1 MAINTVEIWQKVLDQ
16 LQLQMTRATFD
27 TWLKDTRIV
36 SQNNSHLVIGTKNA
50 YAKDWLENRLFN
62 TINRTVADIL
72 GYSIEI
78 DFVVDLGN
86 NSSEQANTTLFQ
98 DTESS
103 IIPPEETTV
112 NGQNRG
118 DKGQLILNFKYTF
131 DQFIV
136 GASNRLAHAASLA
149 VAEKPAEAYNPLFLY
164 GGVGLGK
171 THLLQA
177 IAHYAL
183 NQGKYVMYITSE
195 TFTNDLIN
203 SIRTQSTDSFREK
216 YRNADFLLIDDIQ
229 FIAGKESTQEEFFHT
244 FNTLHTSGGQI
255 VLTSD
260 RPPKAITTLEDR
272 LRSRFEWG
280 LLADVQPPDLET
292 RMAILRFKA
301 DSQGAVVPSDV
312 MEFIAR
318 RAQNNIR
325 ELEGAL
331 TKVIAHTAML
341 RQPISMEL
349 ATNALQDIVSR
360 QAELTVE
367 QIITV
372 VSEFYRMETEVII
385 ARGRSKDVSAA
396 RQMAMYLAREETGAT
411 LPQIGEVLGG
421 RDHTT
426 IMHGWE
432 RIASQI
438 EQNDKLRREMLAI
451 REMIYSNTPMY

>member
-1 MAINTVEIWQKVLDQ
+1 MEMNTDQVWQDVLGQ

-27 TWLKDTRIV
+27 TWLKDTHIV
-36 SQNNSHLVIGTKNA
+36 STNNETIIVGTKSTF
-50 YAKDWLENRLFN
+50 AKDWLENRLKN
-62 TINRTVADIL
+62 TIDRAVSDMTGQRLDIEFIVED
-72 GYSIEI
+72 S
-78 DFVVDLGN
+78 
-86 NSSEQANTTLFQ
+86 AA
-98 DTESS
+98 
-103 IIPPEETTV
+103 PPEPNGTGPAIEPEPSLSAGSYV
-112 NGQNRG
+112 NGNGQIHG
-118 DKGQLILNFKYTF
+118 DKDRSTLNTKYTF

-177 IAHYAL
+177 IAHYAVL
-183 NQGKYVMYITSE
+183 QGKHVMYTTSE

-203 SIRTQSTDSFREK
+203 SIRTQSTDTFREK
-216 YRNADFLLIDDIQ
+216 YRSADFLLIDDIQ

-244 FNTLHTSGGQI
+244 FNTLHSSGGQI

-260 RPPKAITTLEDR
+260 RPPKAITTLEER

-280 LLADVQPPDLET
+280 LLADIQPPDLET

-301 DSQGAVVPSDV
+301 DSQNTVVASDV

-331 TKVIAHTAML
+331 TKVIAHSAML
-341 RQPISMEL
+341 RQPISIDL
-349 ATNALQDIVSR
+349 AKDALQDIVSR
-360 QAELTVE
+360 QEELTVD
-367 QIITV
+367 QIIETV
-372 VSEFYRMETEVII
+372 SNFYRIEPDVII
-385 ARGRSKDVSAA
+385 GRGRSKDVAAA
-396 RQMAMYLAREETGAT
+396 RHMAMFLAREETGAS
-411 LPQIGEVLGG
+411 LPQIGEALGG

-426 IMHGWE
+426 VMHGWE
-432 RIASQI
+432 KIASLI

-451 REMIYSNTPMY
+451 REVIYSATEIF